1 MRDRGSQLAFG
12 LPVAV
17 AVSISLV
24 FALRGNAAPAP
35 APKRFSGSSVVSGM
49 RPLLPN
55 ARLPRGFSVAIV
67 RDHEAASFY
76 DSAATLDTIIGAWR
90 RALESAGASVRV
102 VRPGEVRGS
111 GARVVLVPSSPC
123 LSLDTREAIDM
134 AGSRGQGLIISGL
147 TGSHDAGCRQLG
159 GGYGLVVGLTNASRA
174 GEIAKRPVV
183 YARIPALSP
192 LSADIPPGARLD
204 LGPARQ
210 VALRVPERDAFYSDF
225 RFAANPIEGEPSL
238 DAAVVRS
245 SYRGARLVYFGFEPR
260 HLERGAFGA
269 DVMRLLVR
277 NAAAWA
283 AGVPRATVA
292 PWPRGR
298 PWAAVIAQDGEAR
311 FSYARHALDS
321 LQDIGV
327 RGTYFLTSDIAREE
341 HRLTRAMAA
350 FGEVATHSEN
360 HDLLGGTPFERQLA
374 RLQITRL
381 DLYELTDSAVVGL
394 RPPEE
399 QFDSATMRA
408 WVEAGGR
415 YLLGSNDSRGAA
427 PELLRLGSDTLVLVP
442 RAFADD
448 FEATGPKYRRA
459 PHLVTA
465 VMRADAA
472 RAKAVGG
479 LYVLSYHSQLLSR
492 PEYTGVL
499 GAMARQLVNDKDVWL
514 ATAAEV
520 ADWWRRR
527 AAVSAEVTRV
537 TDEELVL
544 LVRNRGEAA
553 LDDVVISTTLP
564 PGRRAV
570 GARNITPTDGGA
582 TIALPR
588 VPALARIS
596 VVVRLR

>member
-1 MRDRGSQLAFG
+1 MRGRGSQLAFG
-12 LPVAV
+12 APVVVAV
-17 AVSISLV
+17 VISLL

-35 APKRFSGSSVVSGM
+35 PPKRFSGSSVVSGM
-49 RPLLPN
+49 RPMLPN

-90 RALESAGASVRV
+90 RALESAGANVRV
-102 VRPGEVRGS
+102 VRPADVRGS

-159 GGYGLVVGLTNASRA
+159 GGYGLVVGVTNASRA
-174 GEIAKRPVV
+174 GEFARRPVV
-183 YARIPALSP
+183 YARIPASSP
-192 LSADIPPGARLD
+192 LAADIPPGSRLD

-210 VALRVPERDAFYSDF
+210 VALRVPEADAFYSDF
-225 RFAANPIEGEPSL
+225 RFASNPIAGEPAL

-245 SYRGARLVYFGFEPR
+245 RYRGARVVYFGFEPR

-269 DVMRLLVR
+269 DVMRLLAR
-277 NAAAWA
+277 NAAAWV

-292 PWPRGR
+292 PWPKGR
-298 PWAAVIAQDGEAR
+298 RWAAVIAQDVEAR
-311 FSYARHALDS
+311 FAYARHALDT
-321 LQDIGV
+321 LQELGV
-327 RGTYFLTSDIAREE
+327 RGTYFLTSDIARDE
-341 HRLTRAMAA
+341 HRLTRALSA

-360 HDLLGGTPFERQLA
+360 HDLLGGTPYTRQLA
-374 RLQITRL
+374 RLQTTRL
-381 DLYELTDSAVVGL
+381 DLFELTDSAVTGL

-399 QFDSATMRA
+399 QFDEATMRA
-408 WVEAGGR
+408 WVEAGGT
-415 YLLGSNDSRGAA
+415 YLLGSNDARGAA
-427 PELLRLGSDTLVLVP
+427 PELLRLGRDTLVLVP

-465 VMRADAA
+465 VMRADVA
-472 RAKAVGG
+472 RARAVGG

-499 GAMARQLVNDKDVWL
+499 ASMARQLVNDKDVWL

-520 ADWWRRR
+520 ADWSQRR

-537 TDEELVL
+537 TDDEIAL
-544 LVRNRGEAA
+544 LVRNRGESA
-553 LDDVVISTTLP
+553 LDHVMIHTTLP
-564 PGRRAV
+564 PGRRAIP
-570 GARNITPTDGGA
+570 ARNIAATDGGA

-588 VPALARIS
+588 VPALARVS
-596 VVVRLR
+596 VVVRMR